1 MILDVRDG
9 AEKRDDEC
17 HEGSSIAYHNPID
30 PENATRT
37 THMNG
42 NRYNWLVRSKFADWR
57 NCSFPD
63 GKPVSLFQDYERC
76 LWQDWDLENL

>member
-1 MILDVRDG
+1 MFVTVLKKEMMIAMKARVLR
-9 AEKRDDEC
+9 
-17 HEGSSIAYHNPID
+17 NPID

-42 NRYNWLVRSKFADWR
+42 DRYNWLVRSKFADWR

-63 GKPVSLFQDYERC
+63 GKPVFLFQDYERC